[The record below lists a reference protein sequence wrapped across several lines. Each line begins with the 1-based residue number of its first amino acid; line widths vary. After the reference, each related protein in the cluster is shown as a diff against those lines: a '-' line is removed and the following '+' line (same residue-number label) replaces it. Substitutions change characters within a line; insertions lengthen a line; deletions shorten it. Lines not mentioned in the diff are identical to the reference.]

1 MDKSAK
7 EMFEDLGYECND
19 YSDKPKEDDLY
30 AVYVYELN
38 KRLKDSSMAIYK
50 EIAFFPNINKV
61 EMDINDDFY
70 QIEDCLWDIEEI
82 KAVNKQIEELRMNK
96 KRTYPLYKEVTL
108 SKELLDKIFPV
119 GCIYNILYDLWGDE
133 EEQIKNGLEK
143 LNNMIGEWEYFGIL
157 YAGLAIC
164 FKRKK

>member
-1 MDKSAK
+1 MDKSAR

-19 YSDKPKEDDLY
+19 YSDKPKK
-30 AVYVYELN
+30 A
-38 KRLKDSSMAIYK
+38 SSL
-50 EIAFFPNINKV
+50 
-61 EMDINDDFY
+61 
-70 QIEDCLWDIEEI
+70 C
-82 KAVNKQIEELRMNK
+82 
-96 KRTYPLYKEVTL
+96 KEVTL

-133 EEQIKNGLEK
+133 EEQIKNGLDK

>member
-1 MDKSAK
+1 
-7 EMFEDLGYECND
+7 
-19 YSDKPKEDDLY
+19 
-30 AVYVYELN
+30 
-38 KRLKDSSMAIYK
+38 MAIYK

-96 KRTYPLYKEVTL
+96 KKASPLCKEVTL

-133 EEQIKNGLEK
+133 EEQIKNGLHCLSQK
-143 LNNMIGEWEYFGIL
+143 KQFIAIIISVIVKNIKPWLPNHVNIFAINITKNMTP
-157 YAGLAIC
+157 
-164 FKRKK
+164 

>member
-1 MDKSAK
+1 
-7 EMFEDLGYECND
+7 MFEDLGYECND

-30 AVYVYELN
+30 AV
-38 KRLKDSSMAIYK
+38 
-50 EIAFFPNINKV
+50 
-61 EMDINDDFY
+61 
-70 QIEDCLWDIEEI
+70 
-82 KAVNKQIEELRMNK
+82 NKQIEELRMNK
-96 KRTYPLYKEVTL
+96 KKESPLYKEGTL

-143 LNNMIGEWEYFGIL
+143 LNNMIGEREYFGIL

>member
-1 MDKSAK
+1 MDKSAR

-19 YSDKPKEDDLY
+19 YSDKPK
-30 AVYVYELN
+30 
-38 KRLKDSSMAIYK
+38 
-50 EIAFFPNINKV
+50 
-61 EMDINDDFY
+61 
-70 QIEDCLWDIEEI
+70 
-82 KAVNKQIEELRMNK
+82 KAS
-96 KRTYPLYKEVTL
+96 PLCKEVTL

-133 EEQIKNGLEK
+133 EEQIKNGLDK

>member
-19 YSDKPKEDDLY
+19 YSDKPK
-30 AVYVYELN
+30 
-38 KRLKDSSMAIYK
+38 
-50 EIAFFPNINKV
+50 
-61 EMDINDDFY
+61 
-70 QIEDCLWDIEEI
+70 
-82 KAVNKQIEELRMNK
+82 KAS
-96 KRTYPLYKEVTL
+96 PLCKEVTL
-108 SKELLDKIFPV
+108 RNQAGILGYLLPSSSRKELLDKIFPV

-133 EEQIKNGLEK
+133 EEQIKNGLYK